1 MLSLARQQEPDLS
14 AYDAPEIV
22 KRIRKP
28 HHAGLIVAST
38 DTSRVRELLDSYVA
52 RFYTDFHAWPAAG
65 AATD

>member
-1 MLSLARQQEPDLS
+1 LS

-38 DTSRVRELLDSYVA
+38 DTARVSELLESYVT
-52 RFYTDFHAWPAAG
+52 RFYADFHASAPPPERAA
-65 AATD
+65 D